1 VLLNEAQWARTL
13 YEEASAQPF
22 SARGSYVSNAHYTA
36 SLSPAS
42 GQDRQVHELFMSN
55 PLPPLQT
62 VYADVFQRI
71 LGQQV
76 SKAGPRLVQAEQLIE
91 RAKRS
96 GRPILFVL
104 HEGEWWQNP
113 VTHGNTLLMMKEFF
127 VIPMPLREAPA
138 LSQLTKQPPYESDS
152 NGARP
157 LFVVTNSDCEQIRSF
172 SGWNEASLI
181 MAMAEGWAD
190 ALERN
195 PPDVRT
201 LVRAQRI
208 LRNAHAHDSLHR
220 VRELTI
226 RRQKQKEDQ
235 NLKTA
240 SL

>member
-1 VLLNEAQWARTL
+1 
-13 YEEASAQPF
+13 
-22 SARGSYVSNAHYTA
+22 
-36 SLSPAS
+36 
-42 GQDRQVHELFMSN
+42 
-55 PLPPLQT
+55 
-62 VYADVFQRI
+62 
-71 LGQQV
+71 
-76 SKAGPRLVQAEQLIE
+76 
-91 RAKRS
+91 
-96 GRPILFVL
+96 
-104 HEGEWWQNP
+104 